1 MLWLRA
7 NLYTLILIIDDYV
20 GTQPEFSIAVEYPV
34 VRRCYHKEE
43 NKWIEGEVQV
53 PSWRDLPAR
62 MPRSNRLFSPPPAHA
77 GVALSSLPTML
88 INWLGCQFKHSK
100 SAFWGQCYD
109 PGSET
114 NILNFLKVIINF
126 RILIQIYLSLDPDPT
141 ETEMRPK
148 HALLI
153 QIDCPL
159 DLDLGFLLKPYA
171 DVNPGFVT
179 RPRSFISKPI

>member
-1 MLWLRA
+1 MPFYCWYPWVSTTPLFPGNDRGGFKLKKRISELRGK
-7 NLYTLILIIDDYV
+7 Y
-20 GTQPEFSIAVEYPV
+20 
-34 VRRCYHKEE
+34 RCQAGATCRQECRAA
-43 NKWIEGEVQV
+43 IG
-53 PSWRDLPAR
+53 S
-62 MPRSNRLFSPPPAHA
+62 SPPPAHA